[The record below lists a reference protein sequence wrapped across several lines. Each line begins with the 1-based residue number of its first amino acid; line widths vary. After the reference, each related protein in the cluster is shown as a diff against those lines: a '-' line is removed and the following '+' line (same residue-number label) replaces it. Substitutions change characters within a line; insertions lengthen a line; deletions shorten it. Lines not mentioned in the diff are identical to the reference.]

1 MDSKV
6 QKDTWRPYW
15 VRGGHV
21 EDMIFI
27 GKDVIAWCIGVHI
40 IFFNVAQQKESI
52 RWCCNSEVG
61 EGAHCLS
68 GHSSLSIFCFAERV
82 SNPKILVYSYP
93 SMTLIAECTGGTRNK
108 YLSTAFTARDH
119 MVSIGWYPN
128 FPLVVWAWR
137 TGEKIARVTTFMYDQ
152 VGEIL
157 RITQV
162 GLTVAAQMGRTCG
175 RLYTWELDIV
185 GKNVT
190 LQGEQLQDNV
200 SRPLTRAMWE
210 NLLQCTLYDNF
221 IKRHPLFSDHEIKL
235 PHHDPIAWVD
245 WSSTSLE
252 PLLAITDRNGH
263 IYLSNYDG
271 SNVYRIVL
279 SQRCGICLEY
289 ESPIIK
295 WFGEGLILRT
305 TFCQIRYYSKNAKT
319 QKWNMTWYVKL
330 ETKPCLLITH
340 PVKTDWCFYHT
351 FEGFLM
357 EIIMPK
363 SGDYPM
369 VENCLNYGASFK
381 FMDFLY
387 PWCHHVVGTD
397 DLKELVVLESFS
409 GSQLTTIDLEIQSE
423 ITCQLSHLDYPMIV
437 VGTQQGEL
445 IFVSFAAPEEPKI
458 VAFLR
463 LQEGPL
469 DLIKL
474 SYSGRSLIAAETQR
488 GNCYCI
494 NLRPEKAFTVLGMV
508 QSHKRIN
515 DVLIYEGAKK
525 MIVLLLLAHKKQPV
539 LGQNLRLY
547 VVPEGKDLVEE
558 FAENFDLSGTYY
570 NLWHHPSN
578 AMMLVGTPYM
588 TRQLRV
594 QKLQDFKSISLVDGL
609 LTGHLV
615 KMANLFVDKQW
626 LTSTAFDGMV
636 YVRDKTLRKVT
647 ACFLSHHRADFGS
660 VKAVA
665 NKIGDLIVV
674 MGYDGSLVA
683 MTQVQFISLT
693 IKILV
698 RLQLMP
704 LLPPAQDNISSCP
717 ADAQCLYRVDYTLYD
732 KNEKKVQSDYAS
744 LSSELNEMLSGPRY
758 QFPDPEENG
767 EKTWFDWRNAAQLQ
781 REVAQCEEERS
792 QILTDFEV
800 LKGKV
805 KALLDAN
812 EICPEIERL
821 PVSAFDLDRAG
832 RDQKLK
838 TGRNQCEDLH
848 LELEHGIGEM
858 KRVSYWLKETFW
870 DPQKVIGKCLVA
882 ILGNRVVANYPAVE
896 GDPRT
901 AELLEFSQFS
911 KDSVSMI
918 IDEDTFQPWKLYTD
932 EELEVELNKCVKL
945 HHEVDIKMDMLL
957 EEEEDEKV
965 ISEVALAKMRAFEG
979 TIAHQFIELSP
990 CYSQM
995 ESYGFGHV
1003 LVNNRF
1009 LLHDCEKIRSYFNTA
1024 FEEVYAQKEREMN
1037 VIRDRI
1043 ERICYINS
1051 ELQTMFS
1058 GRVSYIPEDPTWHW
1072 QESPEGVVKV
1082 FDHEVKAKPYISPSQ
1097 QELLD
1102 RQAAEA
1108 ERIRRLLLADD
1119 FRERALM
1126 TMMDG
1131 VLEVRWEDVIK
1142 IDVPKP
1148 ACMLEKRPED
1158 FTEDD
1163 ILAVKKY
1170 EKDVQFLREE
1180 RERYNRKLE
1189 AEYTKVM
1196 GLLQEGI
1203 DKFNTKLDQLF
1214 RLKMNIESA
1223 INQMHLRYV
1232 RGCLRNYRRMV
1243 SLREEEKIK
1252 KQVSSKEKYLV
1263 ILQNNMEIFKSLHQ
1277 ELWMQHELIT
1287 AREKTLS
1294 KRFKGEFSTMN
1305 KFHVDLLDRQ
1315 YRRRP
1320 RVNLKNLSS
1329 AEFADLVAHVSV
1341 RSRLVYLAHDCKE
1354 YLKALDQLDTRP
1366 SVLPMSLDS
1375 ADWEHLV
1382 KVRRYKIE
1390 SELKLRAKEAEI
1402 ADAERVIEGFR
1413 KKIEKCMA
1421 DIEQIKENLGENR
1434 RQRTVS
1440 ELDLEMQF
1448 VMKMG
1453 QVEVELT
1460 GDFENTRNVVLVTRD
1475 EILAVNVLIEA
1486 AGQCKLEALS
1496 RLLDFQRGTKLKEW
1510 IHGCR
1515 KKQLSDLQEDLR
1527 FLGVV
1532 TVTKEM
1538 QQYLKRKAKNLPDDK
1553 TFERMT
1559 VDVEAAKAQCEKL
1572 MESRKARLASIQ
1584 KDIAITRSKNEE
1596 LDRQIFDLNVSRCDM
1611 ELHRDHIAEARQR
1624 QHTERKIRMV
1634 MRRSNLIKK
1643 LQDNYAELLE
1653 LQTLHELLRLRRY
1666 PTLHFKF
1673 LDDNDK

>member
-1 MDSKV
+1 MESKV

-21 EDMIFI
+21 EDMVFI

-40 IFFNVAQQKESI
+40 VFFNVVQQKESI

-82 SNPKILVYSYP
+82 NNPKIFVYSYP
-93 SMTLIAECTGGTRNK
+93 SMTLITECTGGTRNK

-128 FPLVVWAWR
+128 FPLIVWAWR
-137 TGEKIARVTTFMYDQ
+137 TGEKIARVTTFVCDQ

-162 GLTVAAQMGRTCG
+162 GPTVVAQMGRTCG
-175 RLYTWELDIV
+175 RLYTWELDIA
-185 GKNVT
+185 GKTVT
-190 LQGEQLQDNV
+190 LQE
-200 SRPLTRAMWE
+200 
-210 NLLQCTLYDNF
+210 
-221 IKRHPLFSDHEIKL
+221 HEIKL
-235 PHHDPIAWVD
+235 PCHDPIAWVD
-245 WSSTSLE
+245 WSSTSPE

-263 IYLSNYDG
+263 VYLSNYDG
-271 SNVYRIVL
+271 SHVYRIVL

-289 ESPIIK
+289 ELPIIN
-295 WFGEGLILRT
+295 WFGEGIILRT
-305 TFCQIRYYSKNAKT
+305 TFCQLRYYSKNPKT
-319 QKWNMTWYVKL
+319 HKWNMTWYVKL
-330 ETKPCLLITH
+330 ETKPCILITH
-340 PVKTDWCFYHT
+340 PLKTDWCFYHT

-357 EIIMPK
+357 EITIPK
-363 SGDYPM
+363 SGGHPM

-381 FMDFLY
+381 FMDFVY

-397 DLKELVVLESFS
+397 NLKELVVLESFS
-409 GSQLTTIDLEIQSE
+409 GSQLTTVDLEIQSE
-423 ITCQLSHLDYPMIV
+423 ITCQASHPDYPMIV

-445 IFVSFAAPEEPKI
+445 IFVSFVAPEEPKI
-458 VAFLR
+458 VALLR

-474 SYSGRSLIAAETQR
+474 SYSGRSLIAAESQR

-508 QSHKRIN
+508 QSYRRIS
-515 DVLIYEGAKK
+515 DALIYEGARRL
-525 MIVLLLLAHKKQPV
+525 MVLLLMVHSKQHG
-539 LGQNLRLY
+539 LGQNLKLY
-547 VVPEGKDLVEE
+547 VVPEGKDLVDEVVDTL
-558 FAENFDLSGTYY
+558 DLYVTYHS
-570 NLWHHPSN
+570 LWHHPSN
-578 AMMLVGTPYM
+578 AMMLIGTPYM
-588 TRQLRV
+588 SRQLRV
-594 QKLQDFKSISLVDGL
+594 QKLQDFKSMVLVDGL

-626 LTSTAFDGMV
+626 LTSTAFDGLV
-636 YVRDKTLRKVT
+636 YVRDRTLRKVV
-647 ACFLSHHRADFGS
+647 ACFVSHHRADFGN

-665 NKIGDLIVV
+665 NKFGDLIVV

-683 MTQVQFISLT
+683 MIKVQFVSLG

-698 RLQLMP
+698 QLQLML
-704 LLPPAQDNISSCP
+704 LLPPAQDNTSSCP
-717 ADAQCLYRVDYTLYD
+717 ADAQCLHRVDYTLYD

-744 LSSELNEMLSGPRY
+744 LPSEFHEMLSGSRY

-767 EKTWFDWRNAAQLQ
+767 EETWFSWRKEAQLQ

-792 QILTDFEV
+792 QILKDFEV

-838 TGRNQCEDLH
+838 AGRNQCEDLH
-848 LELEHGIGEM
+848 LELEHGISEM
-858 KRVSYWLKETFW
+858 KRVSNWLKETFW
-870 DPQKVIGKCLVA
+870 DPQKVIGKSLVA
-882 ILGNRVVANYPAVE
+882 IFGDREVVNYPE
-896 GDPRT
+896 TEDDPRT
-901 AELLEFSQFS
+901 AELLQFSQFS

-918 IDEDTFQPWKLYTD
+918 LDEDTFQSWKLYTD
-932 EELEVELNKCVKL
+932 EELELELNKCMKL
-945 HHEVDIKMDMLL
+945 HHEADIKMDMLL

-965 ISEVALAKMRAFEG
+965 ISEMTLAKMRALEG
-979 TIAHQFIELSP
+979 TIAHRFIDLSS

-1003 LVNNRF
+1003 MVNNRF
-1009 LLHDCEKIRSYFNTA
+1009 LLHDCAKIRSYFNTA

-1043 ERICYINS
+1043 ERICHINS

-1058 GRVSYIPEDPTWHW
+1058 GRISYIPEDPIWRW

-1082 FDHEVKAKPYISPSQ
+1082 FDHEVKARPYISPSQ

-1158 FTEDD
+1158 YNEDD
-1163 ILAVKKY
+1163 ILVVKKY
-1170 EKDVQFLREE
+1170 EKDVLFLQEE

-1203 DKFNTKLDQLF
+1203 DKFNAKLDQLF

-1232 RGCLRNYRRMV
+1232 RGRLRNYRRMV

-1252 KQVSSKEKYLV
+1252 KQLSNKEKYLV
-1263 ILQNNMEIFKSLHQ
+1263 TLQSNMEIFKSLHQ
-1277 ELWMQHELIT
+1277 ELLIQHELIT
-1287 AREKTLS
+1287 TREKTLS
-1294 KRFKGEFSTMN
+1294 KRFKGEFSSMN
-1305 KFHVDLLDRQ
+1305 KFHVELLDRQ
-1315 YRRRP
+1315 FKRRP
-1320 RVNLKNLSS
+1320 RVSLKNLSS
-1329 AEFADLVAHVSV
+1329 AEFTDLIAHIAV
-1341 RSRLVYLAHDCKE
+1341 RSRAVYLAHDSKE
-1354 YLKALDQLDTRP
+1354 YLKALDHLDIRP
-1366 SVLPMSLDS
+1366 NVLPMTLES

-1382 KVRRYKIE
+1382 KVRRHKIE

-1402 ADAERVIEGFR
+1402 ADTEKVLEGFQ
-1413 KKIEKCMA
+1413 KKIEKCIA
-1421 DIEQIKENLGENR
+1421 DIEQVKEDLGENR
-1434 RQRTVS
+1434 RQRTTS

-1453 QVEVELT
+1453 QAEVDLT
-1460 GDFENTRNVVLVTRD
+1460 GELEDTKNVVLVTRD
-1475 EILAVNVLIEA
+1475 EILAVNALIEA
-1486 AGQCKLEALS
+1486 AGKCKLVALS

-1538 QQYLKRKAKNLPDDK
+1538 QQYLKRKAKDLPDDK
-1553 TFERMT
+1553 TLERMT

-1572 MESRKARLASIQ
+1572 MENRKARLASIQ
-1584 KDIAITRSKNEE
+1584 KDIVITRSKNEE
-1596 LDRQIFDLNVSRCDM
+1596 LDRRIFDLNVSRCDM
-1611 ELHRDHIAEARQR
+1611 ELRRDHIAEARQR

-1634 MRRSNLIKK
+1634 MRRSDLIKK